1 MNAFALVVDS
11 NSLFHSF
18 RALLSRAVAALP
30 TATPAWIPLV
40 IETDAYVLELNR
52 ALQAHPAYEKGMHFH
67 VPAEL
72 ANDAGTDDI
81 AYTGPARL
89 EGIYREVMED
99 VSLRF
104 ELA

>member
-18 RALLSRAVAALP
+18 RTFLSRAVAALP
-30 TATPAWIPLV
+30 AAAPAWMPLV
-40 IETDAYVLELNR
+40 IEADAYVGELNQ

-72 ANDAGTDDI
+72 SDDATTDDI
-81 AYTGPARL
+81 VHAGPARL
-89 EGIYREVMED
+89 DGVYLQVMED